1 VDLNQP
7 PKLDE
12 DRKDDAEGEDL
23 DPKFLICDVRGNGI
37 KLDVVL
43 EVIFFMKHVAKDIP
57 HICLRKILEL
67 MRSELMLLF
76 SYKSCAVNFQISS

>member
-12 DRKDDAEGEDL
+12 DRKDDVEGEDL
-23 DPKFLICDVRGNGI
+23 DPKFLICDVRANGI

-43 EVIFFMKHVAKDIP
+43 KVYFFYKTCCERYTSHMFKEDFGIDEVIINVIIL
-57 HICLRKILEL
+57 HIK
-67 MRSELMLLF
+67 
-76 SYKSCAVNFQISS
+76 VVQ

>member
-23 DPKFLICDVRGNGI
+23 DPKFLICDVRANGI

-43 EVIFFMKHVAKDIP
+43 EVIV
-57 HICLRKILEL
+57 L
-67 MRSELMLLF
+67 
-76 SYKSCAVNFQISS
+76 

>member
-1 VDLNQP
+1 MDLNQP

-23 DPKFLICDVRGNGI
+23 DPKFLICDVRANGI

-43 EVIFFMKHVAKDIP
+43 EVIFLLNM
-57 HICLRKILEL
+57 LRKI
-67 MRSELMLLF
+67 
-76 SYKSCAVNFQISS
+76 YITYV